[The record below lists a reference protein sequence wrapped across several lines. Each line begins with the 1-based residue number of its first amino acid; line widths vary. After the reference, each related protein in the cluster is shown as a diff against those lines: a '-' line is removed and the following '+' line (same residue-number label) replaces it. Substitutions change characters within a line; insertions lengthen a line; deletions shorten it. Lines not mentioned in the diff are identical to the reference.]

1 LIYALKKFLD
11 TNDNVKYLLMQKQCL
26 FLGYKKNQTSLINFL
41 KKKNFKIKNY
51 QKIPPLEM
59 FRRSDFILSF
69 GFRKIISE
77 NIIKKLRKP
86 IFNIHLSYLPFNR
99 GAHPNFWSF
108 IENTPAGVS
117 IHKIDKGI
125 DTGNIILRKK
135 INFNINL
142 NKFSTFKKTYN
153 CLFLEAENLFKNNF
167 SKIYNKKYKKIT
179 TNDKGTFHYIKDL
192 PKWMKNW
199 NMNISLAKKIYL
211 SKRLS

>member
-1 LIYALKKFLD
+1 
-11 TNDNVKYLLMQKQCL
+11 MQKQCL

-41 KKKNFKIKNY
+41 KKKNFRIKNY
-51 QKIPPLEM
+51 QKIPPIVI
-59 FRRSDFILSF
+59 FKQSDFILSF

-77 NIIKKLRKP
+77 NIIKKIKKP

-125 DTGNIILRKK
+125 DTGNVILRKK
-135 INFNINL
+135 IYFNISL

-153 CLFLEAENLFKNNF
+153 FLFLEAEKLFKKNF
-167 SKIYNKKYKKIT
+167 NKIYNKKYKKILS
-179 TNDKGTFHYIKDL
+179 NHKGTFHYKKDL
-192 PKWMKNW
+192 PKWVKNW
-199 NMNISLAKKIYL
+199 NINISLAKKL
-211 SKRLS
+211 SEKKLS

>member
-1 LIYALKKFLD
+1 
-11 TNDNVKYLLMQKQCL
+11 MQKRCL
-26 FLGYKKNQTSLINFL
+26 FLGYKKNHTSLINFL
-41 KKKNFKIKNY
+41 KKKNFRIKNY
-51 QKIPPLEM
+51 QKIPPLEI
-59 FRRSDFILSF
+59 FKQSDFILSF

-77 NIIKKLRKP
+77 NIIKKLKKP

-135 INFNINL
+135 INFNINF

-153 CLFLEAENLFKNNF
+153 FLFLEAENLFKNNF
-167 SKIYNKKYKKIT
+167 NKIYNKKYKKIS
-179 TNDKGTFHYIKDL
+179 TNNKGTFHYIKDL

-199 NMNISLAKKIYL
+199 NMNISSAKKIYL
-211 SKRLS
+211 SKRLR

>member
-1 LIYALKKFLD
+1 
-11 TNDNVKYLLMQKQCL
+11 MQKQCL

-41 KKKNFKIKNY
+41 KKKNFNIVNC
-51 QKIPPLEM
+51 QKIPSLKR
-59 FRRSDFILSF
+59 FKQSDFILSF

-77 NIIKKLRKP
+77 NFIKKIKKP

-117 IHKIDKGI
+117 IHEINEGI

-142 NKFSTFKKTYN
+142 NKFSTFKKTYSY
-153 CLFLEAENLFKNNF
+153 LFLEAEKLFKKNF
-167 SKIYNKKYKKIT
+167 NKIYNKKYKRIL
-179 TNDKGTFHYIKDL
+179 NNSKGTFHYKKDI

-199 NMNISLAKKIYL
+199 NMNISLAKRNYL
-211 SKRLS
+211 KKKLS

>member
-1 LIYALKKFLD
+1 MKLR
-11 TNDNVKYLLMQKQCL
+11 TYL
-26 FLGYKKNQTSLINFL
+26 
-41 KKKNFKIKNY
+41 
-51 QKIPPLEM
+51 
-59 FRRSDFILSF
+59 
-69 GFRKIISE
+69 KIILIE
-77 NIIKKLRKP
+77 FIKKLRKP

>member
-1 LIYALKKFLD
+1 
-11 TNDNVKYLLMQKQCL
+11 MQKQCL

-41 KKKNFKIKNY
+41 KKKNFRIKNY

-59 FRRSDFILSF
+59 FKQSDFILSF
-69 GFRKIISE
+69 GFRKIISG
-77 NIIKKLRKP
+77 NIIKKLKKP

-117 IHKIDKGI
+117 VHKIDNGI

-153 CLFLEAENLFKNNF
+153 YLFLEAENLFKNNF
-167 SKIYNKKYKKIT
+167 NKVYNKKYKKIS
-179 TNDKGTFHYIKDL
+179 TNNKGTFHYIKDL

-199 NMNISLAKKIYL
+199 NMNISSAKKIYL
-211 SKRLS
+211 SKRLR

>member
-1 LIYALKKFLD
+1 
-11 TNDNVKYLLMQKQCL
+11 MQKQCL

-51 QKIPPLEM
+51 QKIPPLGV

-153 CLFLEAENLFKNNF
+153 YLFLEAENLFKNNF

-179 TNDKGTFHYIKDL
+179 TNNKGTFHYIKDL

-199 NMNISLAKKIYL
+199 NMNISLAKKKYL
-211 SKRLS
+211 NK

>member
-1 LIYALKKFLD
+1 
-11 TNDNVKYLLMQKQCL
+11 MQKQCL
-26 FLGYKKNQTSLINFL
+26 FLGYKKNQTSLINFF
-41 KKKNFKIKNY
+41 KKKNFNIVNC
-51 QKIPPLEM
+51 QKIPSLKT
-59 FRRSDFILSF
+59 FKQSDFILSF
-69 GFRKIISE
+69 GFRKIINE
-77 NIIKKLRKP
+77 NFIKKIKKP

-135 INFNINL
+135 IYFNINL

-153 CLFLEAENLFKNNF
+153 YLFLEAEKLFKKNF
-167 SKIYNKKYKKIT
+167 DKIYNKKYKKIL
-179 TNDKGTFHYIKDL
+179 NNSKGTFHYKKDL

-199 NMNISLAKKIYL
+199 NMNISLAKRNYL
-211 SKRLS
+211 KKQLS

>member
-1 LIYALKKFLD
+1 
-11 TNDNVKYLLMQKQCL
+11 MQKKCL

-41 KKKNFKIKNY
+41 KKKNFIIKNY
-51 QKIPPLEM
+51 QKIPP
-59 FRRSDFILSF
+59 FKVFKQSDFILSF
-69 GFRKIISE
+69 GFRKIITE
-77 NIIKKLRKP
+77 NILKKLKKP

-135 INFNINL
+135 ISFNINL

-153 CLFLEAENLFKNNF
+153 YLFLEAEQLFKKNF
-167 SKIYNKKYKKIT
+167 SKIYNKKYKKKI
-179 TNDKGTFHYIKDL
+179 NNKKGTFHYKKDL

-199 NMNISLAKKIYL
+199 NMNISLAKKNYP
-211 SKRLS
+211 SKRLG

>member
-1 LIYALKKFLD
+1 
-11 TNDNVKYLLMQKQCL
+11 MQKQCL

-41 KKKNFKIKNY
+41 KKKNFNIVNC
-51 QKIPPLEM
+51 QKIPSLKT
-59 FRRSDFILSF
+59 FKQSDFILSF
-69 GFRKIISE
+69 GFRKIINE
-77 NIIKKLRKP
+77 NFITKIKKP

-108 IENTPAGVS
+108 IEKTPAGVS

-125 DTGNIILRKK
+125 DTGNIIFRKK
-135 INFNINL
+135 IYFNINL

-153 CLFLEAENLFKNNF
+153 YLFLEAEKLFKKNF
-167 SKIYNKKYKKIT
+167 DKIYNKKYKKIL
-179 TNDKGTFHYIKDL
+179 NNSKGTFHYKKDL

-211 SKRLS
+211 SQRLR

>member
-1 LIYALKKFLD
+1 
-11 TNDNVKYLLMQKQCL
+11 MQKQCL

-41 KKKNFKIKNY
+41 KKKNFRIKNY
-51 QKIPPLEM
+51 QKIPPLKM
-59 FRRSDFILSF
+59 FKQSDFILSF

-77 NIIKKLRKP
+77 NIIKKLKKP

-125 DTGNIILRKK
+125 DTGNVILRKK
-135 INFNINL
+135 IYFNTSL

-153 CLFLEAENLFKNNF
+153 FLFMEAENLFKKNF
-167 SKIYNKKYKKIT
+167 NKIYNKKYKKILS
-179 TNDKGTFHYIKDL
+179 NHKGTFHYKKDL
-192 PKWMKNW
+192 PKWFKNW
-199 NMNISLAKKIYL
+199 DMNISLAKKIIR
-211 SKRLS
+211 KKD

>member
-1 LIYALKKFLD
+1 
-11 TNDNVKYLLMQKQCL
+11 MQKQCL

-41 KKKNFKIKNY
+41 KKKNFRIKKY
-51 QKIPPLEM
+51 QKIPPLEI
-59 FRRSDFILSF
+59 FKQSDFILSF
-69 GFRKIISE
+69 GLRKIISE
-77 NIIKKLRKP
+77 NIIKKLKKP

-135 INFNINL
+135 IYFNTNL

-153 CLFLEAENLFKNNF
+153 FLLLEAEKLFKKNF
-167 SKIYNKKYKKIT
+167 NKIYNKKYKKILI
-179 TNDKGTFHYIKDL
+179 NHKGTFHYKKDL
-192 PKWMKNW
+192 PKWVKNW
-199 NMNISLAKKIYL
+199 DMNISLAKKIIR
-211 SKRLS
+211 KKD

>member
-1 LIYALKKFLD
+1 
-11 TNDNVKYLLMQKQCL
+11 MQKQCL

-41 KKKNFKIKNY
+41 KKKNFNIVNC
-51 QKIPPLEM
+51 QKIPSLKT
-59 FRRSDFILSF
+59 FKQSDFILSF

-77 NIIKKLRKP
+77 NFIKKIKKP

-117 IHKIDKGI
+117 IHEIDKGI

-153 CLFLEAENLFKNNF
+153 YLFLEAEKLFKKNF
-167 SKIYNKKYKKIT
+167 NKIYNKKYEKIL
-179 TNDKGTFHYIKDL
+179 NISKGTFHYKKDL
-192 PKWMKNW
+192 PKWIKNW
-199 NMNISLAKKIYL
+199 NMNISLAKKNYL
-211 SKRLS
+211 SQRLR

>member
-1 LIYALKKFLD
+1 
-11 TNDNVKYLLMQKQCL
+11 MQKKCL

-41 KKKNFKIKNY
+41 KKKNFRIKNY
-51 QKIPPLEM
+51 QKTPPLKI
-59 FRRSDFILSF
+59 FKQSDFILSF

-77 NIIKKLRKP
+77 DIIKKLKKP

-135 INFNINL
+135 IYFNTSL

-153 CLFLEAENLFKNNF
+153 FLFQEAEKFFKKNF
-167 SKIYNKKYKKIT
+167 NKIYNKKYKKILI
-179 TNDKGTFHYIKDL
+179 NHKGTFHYKTDL
-192 PKWMKNW
+192 PKWVKNW
-199 NMNISLAKKIYL
+199 DMNISLAKKIIR
-211 SKRLS
+211 KKN

>member
-1 LIYALKKFLD
+1 
-11 TNDNVKYLLMQKQCL
+11 MQKQCL

-41 KKKNFKIKNY
+41 KKKNFNIVNC
-51 QKIPPLEM
+51 QKIPSLKT
-59 FRRSDFILSF
+59 FKQSDFILSF

-77 NIIKKLRKP
+77 NFIKKIKKP

-99 GAHPNFWSF
+99 GAHPKFWSF
-108 IENTPAGVS
+108 IEKTPAGVS

-135 INFNINL
+135 ISFNINL

-153 CLFLEAENLFKNNF
+153 YLFLEAEKLFKKNF
-167 SKIYNKKYKKIT
+167 NKIYNKKYKKIL
-179 TNDKGTFHYIKDL
+179 NNSKGTFHYKKDL

-199 NMNISLAKKIYL
+199 SMNISLAKKIYL
-211 SKRLS
+211 SKRLR

>member
-1 LIYALKKFLD
+1 
-11 TNDNVKYLLMQKQCL
+11 MQKQCL

-41 KKKNFKIKNY
+41 KKKDFAIKNY
-51 QKIPPLEM
+51 QKIPPLKV
-59 FRRSDFILSF
+59 FKQSDFILSF
-69 GFRKIISE
+69 GFRKIISV
-77 NIIKKLRKP
+77 NIIKKIKKT

-117 IHKIDKGI
+117 IHKIDNGI

-135 INFNINL
+135 INFNVNL

-153 CLFLEAENLFKNNF
+153 YLFLEAENLFKNNF
-167 SKIYNKKYKKIT
+167 NKIYNKKYKKIS
-179 TNDKGTFHYIKDL
+179 TNNKGTFHYIKDL

-199 NMNISLAKKIYL
+199 NMNISSAKKIYL
-211 SKRLS
+211 SKRLR

>member
-1 LIYALKKFLD
+1 
-11 TNDNVKYLLMQKQCL
+11 MQKQCL

-41 KKKNFKIKNY
+41 KKKNFRIKNY
-51 QKIPPLEM
+51 QKIPPLKI
-59 FRRSDFILSF
+59 FKQSDFILSF

-77 NIIKKLRKP
+77 NIIKKLKKP

-125 DTGNIILRKK
+125 DTGNVILRKK
-135 INFNINL
+135 IYFNTSL

-153 CLFLEAENLFKNNF
+153 FLFLEAEKLFKKNF
-167 SKIYNKKYKKIT
+167 NEIYNKKYKKILS
-179 TNDKGTFHYIKDL
+179 NHKGTFHYKKDL
-192 PKWMKNW
+192 PKWLKNW
-199 NMNISLAKKIYL
+199 DMNISLAKKIIR
-211 SKRLS
+211 KKD